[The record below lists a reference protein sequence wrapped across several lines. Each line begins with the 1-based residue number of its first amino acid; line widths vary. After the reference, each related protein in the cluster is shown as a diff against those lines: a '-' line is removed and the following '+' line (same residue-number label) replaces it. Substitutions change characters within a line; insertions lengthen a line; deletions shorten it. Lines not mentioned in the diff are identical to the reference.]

1 MLGVV
6 GQQSCVRFHEALL
19 SHVNTL
25 TASSRVLFPRT
36 RAEKGHVMKP
46 LTTVRP
52 QSSLYWM
59 LETPESHAGDG
70 TREAWPK
77 EWGDWK
83 TTERIQNLFT
93 KTQNFS
99 KESQKSTAV
108 VLCTVEVHNNS
119 TGYQKPI
126 ASNSHNRPMSRLFY
140 DGYHLFQ
147 IADFNANVSIKV
159 WRKCYLYFFKR
170 RKDRCSGFN
179 QQRSH

>member
-1 MLGVV
+1 
-6 GQQSCVRFHEALL
+6 
-19 SHVNTL
+19 
-25 TASSRVLFPRT
+25 
-36 RAEKGHVMKP
+36 
-46 LTTVRP
+46 
-52 QSSLYWM
+52 M

-108 VLCTVEVHNNS
+108 VLCTVQVHNNS
-119 TGYQKPI
+119 IGYQKPI

-170 RKDRCSGFN
+170 RKDRCSGVPLTEGGLSMVVPGCTLHYVENVPMNANPAGRFSRN
-179 QQRSH
+179 CNNNIS

>member
-1 MLGVV
+1 
-6 GQQSCVRFHEALL
+6 
-19 SHVNTL
+19 
-25 TASSRVLFPRT
+25 
-36 RAEKGHVMKP
+36 
-46 LTTVRP
+46 
-52 QSSLYWM
+52 M

-99 KESQKSTAV
+99 EESQKSTAV

-147 IADFNANVSIKV
+147 IADFNANVSILKSLKKMLSV
-159 WRKCYLYFFKR
+159 FLQKKKR
-170 RKDRCSGFN
+170 SMLGFQSTTVPLTEGGLSVVVPGCTLHYVEN
-179 QQRSH
+179 VPMNANPAGRFSRNCNNNIS